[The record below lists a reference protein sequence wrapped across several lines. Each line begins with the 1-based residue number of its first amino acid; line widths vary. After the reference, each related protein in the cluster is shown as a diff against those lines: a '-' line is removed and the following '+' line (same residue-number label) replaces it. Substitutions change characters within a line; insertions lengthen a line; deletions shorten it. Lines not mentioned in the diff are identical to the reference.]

1 MMGAAN
7 TIHNYNNCLVFVG
20 KLLILLVGVDF
31 GGNGKWKILC
41 IRIWGPLHR
50 NYYRIARNS
59 DIHTSSWIWL
69 PTDRSSRHCYFEL
82 EGAGAPLAHRY
93 VDLDRLTTG
102 RVP

>member
-1 MMGAAN
+1 MGAAN

-41 IRIWGPLHR
+41 IRIWGPRHR

-59 DIHTSSWIWL
+59 DIHKQL
-69 PTDRSSRHCYFEL
+69 DLVADGQVFP
-82 EGAGAPLAHRY
+82 PL
-93 VDLDRLTTG
+93 LF
-102 RVP
+102 